1 LIIRVQNQSDIS
13 AVSQRISPKKHPN
26 LRSWRV
32 VIIRSRGE
40 HLGTVAASDRDRAE
54 TDLEQEQRSRLLTG
68 SSLRR

>member
-1 LIIRVQNQSDIS
+1 MYDSVLR
-13 AVSQRISPKKHPN
+13 SPRKKAAAAK

-54 TDLEQEQRSRLLTG
+54 TDLEQEQRSRLLI
-68 SSLRR
+68 REQP